1 MDDHGNHSKSA
12 TTHEAESKPE
22 LSEINHVMSEVD
34 SASYLIAEASMT
46 LINDGGQLA
55 AVAQQLHERSVSLAN
70 ASQLLHDIST
80 STQMLGLNAAI
91 ESARAGEYGRGFAV
105 VADEVRKL
113 ASEAKTSTKEK
124 AVR

>member
-1 MDDHGNHSKSA
+1 
-12 TTHEAESKPE
+12 
-22 LSEINHVMSEVD
+22 MSEVD
-34 SASYLIAEASMT
+34 SASHLIAEASMMF
-46 LINDGGQLA
+46 INDGEQLA
-55 AVAQQLHERSVSLAN
+55 TVAQQLHERPVSLAN

-105 VADEVRKL
+105 MADVVRKL

-124 AVR
+124 VVR